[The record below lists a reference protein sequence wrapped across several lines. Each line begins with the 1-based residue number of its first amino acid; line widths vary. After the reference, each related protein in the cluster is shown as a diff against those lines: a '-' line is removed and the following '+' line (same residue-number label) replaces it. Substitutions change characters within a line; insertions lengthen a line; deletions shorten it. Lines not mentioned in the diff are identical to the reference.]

1 MHPAYSVILFTTASG
16 AGYGLLML
24 ISLSCFMGVVPES
37 PVYGFAGMAL
47 SLGLITAGLMS
58 SMAHLGHP
66 ERSWRAL
73 SQWRTSWLSR
83 EGVFAVATYAPAGVF
98 GISWV
103 FFGKLDGFVPY
114 VALLTAILSLVTV
127 YCTGMIYAS
136 LRTISAWNQN
146 MTAPNYIIIALASGA
161 ILQVL
166 LLAIFD
172 QLNSSAIGL
181 ALMLAVTALVAKWI
195 YWFKIDRTPI
205 GYTLEQAIGLKD
217 QGKIRQVEAAHTQ
230 PNYVMREMGYVVA
243 RKHSRQIRMLST
255 LLCFVLPAVCMV
267 LSLGM
272 AEPLFFVSIATASL
286 AVGLVMERWLF
297 FAEAVH
303 VVTLYYGNSQ

>member
-24 ISLSCFMGVVPES
+24 ISLACFMGVLPAS
-37 PVYGFAGMAL
+37 PVYGFVSLAL
-47 SLGLITAGLMS
+47 SLGLITLGLLS

-66 ERSWRAL
+66 ERSWRAV

-83 EGVFAVATYAPAGVF
+83 EGVFAIVTYVPAGIF

-103 FFGKLDGFVPY
+103 FFDKLDGFVPY
-114 VALLTAILSLVTV
+114 VALLTAFLSVVTV

-136 LRTISAWNQN
+136 LRTISAWNQK

-166 LLAIFD
+166 LLTIFGEV
-172 QLNSSAIGL
+172 NSSAIGL
-181 ALMLAVTALVAKWI
+181 ALMLAATALVAKWL
-195 YWFKIDRTPI
+195 YWIKIDKTSI
-205 GYTLEQAIGLKD
+205 GYTLEQAIGLKG
-217 QGKIRQVEAAHTQ
+217 QGKIRQIEPAHTQ
-230 PNYVMREMGYVVA
+230 LNYVMREMGYAVA
-243 RKHSRQIRMLST
+243 RKHSRQMRMLST
-255 LLCFVLPAVCMV
+255 LLCFIVPAVCMV

-272 AEPLFFVSIATASL
+272 AEPLFFASIATASL

-303 VVTLYYGNSQ
+303 VVTLYYGNS

>member
-24 ISLSCFMGVVPES
+24 ISLACFMGVLPAS
-37 PVYGFAGMAL
+37 PVYGFVSLAL
-47 SLGLITAGLMS
+47 SLGLITLGLLS

-66 ERSWRAL
+66 ERSWRAV

-83 EGVFAVATYAPAGVF
+83 EGVFAIVTYVPAGIF

-103 FFGKLDGFVPY
+103 FFGELDGFVPY
-114 VALLTAILSLVTV
+114 VALLTAFLSVVTV

-136 LRTISAWNQN
+136 LRTISAWNQK

-166 LLAIFD
+166 LLTIFG
-172 QLNSSAIGL
+172 QVNSSAIGL
-181 ALMLAVTALVAKWI
+181 ALMLAATALVAKWL
-195 YWFKIDRTPI
+195 YWIKIDKTSI
-205 GYTLEQAIGLKD
+205 GYTLEQAIGLKG
-217 QGKIRQVEAAHTQ
+217 QGKIRQIEPAHTQ
-230 PNYVMREMGYVVA
+230 PNYVMREMGYAVA
-243 RKHSRQIRMLST
+243 RKHSRQMRMLST
-255 LLCFVLPAVCMV
+255 LLCFIVPAVCMV

-272 AEPLFFVSIATASL
+272 AEPLFFASIATASL

-303 VVTLYYGNSQ
+303 VVTLYYGNS

>member
-24 ISLSCFMGVVPES
+24 LSLACFMGVLPES
-37 PVYGFAGMAL
+37 QVYGFVSMAL
-47 SLGLITAGLMS
+47 ALGLITVGLLS

-66 ERSWRAL
+66 ERSWRAV

-83 EGVFAVATYAPAGVF
+83 EGVFAIVTYAPAGIF

-114 VALLTAILSLVTV
+114 VALLTAILSVVTV

-136 LRTISAWNQN
+136 LRTISAWNQK
-146 MTAPNYIIIALASGA
+146 MTAPNYIIIALSSGA

-166 LLAIFD
+166 LLTIFD
-172 QLNSSAIGL
+172 QVNSSSIGL
-181 ALMLAVTALVAKWI
+181 ALMLAATAMVAKWL
-195 YWFKIDRTPI
+195 YWVKIDRTSI
-205 GYTLEQAIGLKD
+205 GYTVEQAIGLKGH
-217 QGKIRQVEAAHTQ
+217 GKIRQIEPAHTQ
-230 PNYVMREMGYVVA
+230 PNYVMREMGYAVA
-243 RKHSRQIRMLST
+243 RKHSRQMRMLST
-255 LLCFVLPAVCMV
+255 LLCFIVPAVCMV

-272 AEPLFFVSIATASL
+272 SEPLFFAAVATASL
-286 AVGLVMERWLF
+286 VVGLVMERWLF

>member
-24 ISLSCFMGVVPES
+24 ISLACFMGVLPES
-37 PVYGFAGMAL
+37 PVYGFVSMAL
-47 SLGLITAGLMS
+47 SLGLITLGLLS

-66 ERSWRAL
+66 ERSWRAV

-83 EGVFAVATYAPAGVF
+83 EGVFAIVTYLPAGIF

-136 LRTISAWNQN
+136 LRTISAWNQK
-146 MTAPNYIIIALASGA
+146 MTAPNYIIIALASGS

-166 LLAIFD
+166 LLTIFG
-172 QLNSSAIGL
+172 QVNSSAIGL
-181 ALMLAVTALVAKWI
+181 ALMLAATALVAKWL
-195 YWFKIDRTPI
+195 YWIKIDKTPI
-205 GYTLEQAIGLKD
+205 GYTLEQAIGLKG
-217 QGKIRQVEAAHTQ
+217 QGRIRQIEPAHTQ
-230 PNYVMREMGYVVA
+230 PNYVMREMGYAVA
-243 RKHSRQIRMLST
+243 RKHSRQMRMLST
-255 LLCFVLPAVCMV
+255 LLCFVVPAVCMV

-272 AEPLFFVSIATASL
+272 AEPLFFASIATASL

-303 VVTLYYGNSQ
+303 VVTLYYGNS